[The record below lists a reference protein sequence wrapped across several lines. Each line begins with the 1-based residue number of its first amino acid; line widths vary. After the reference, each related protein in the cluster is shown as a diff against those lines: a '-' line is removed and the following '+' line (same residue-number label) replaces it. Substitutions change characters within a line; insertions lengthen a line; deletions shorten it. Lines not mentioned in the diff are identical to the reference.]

1 MKEQSTI
8 NLVRTKSES
17 PEVLVWTNRLR
28 MAGTIGMGGLL
39 VVGLVLGGVY
49 AFLRRETETLVQNKA
64 ELTSQISQERVK
76 EGLLLSL
83 KQRIGVAA
91 KIGETQRSLGVI
103 LDTINRIADPNELL
117 AVTSDEK
124 QQIRII
130 VKTGSVEEAAGVIAN
145 VFRMVLAKRV
155 INPQLVGLDL
165 GSDGSVRMTI
175 AFVHSS

>member
-83 KQRIGVAA
+83 KQDI
-91 KIGETQRSLGVI
+91 I
-103 LDTINRIADPNELL
+103 L
-117 AVTSDEK
+117 
-124 QQIRII
+124 
-130 VKTGSVEEAAGVIAN
+130 
-145 VFRMVLAKRV
+145 
-155 INPQLVGLDL
+155 PQFP
-165 GSDGSVRMTI
+165 I
-175 AFVHSS
+175 